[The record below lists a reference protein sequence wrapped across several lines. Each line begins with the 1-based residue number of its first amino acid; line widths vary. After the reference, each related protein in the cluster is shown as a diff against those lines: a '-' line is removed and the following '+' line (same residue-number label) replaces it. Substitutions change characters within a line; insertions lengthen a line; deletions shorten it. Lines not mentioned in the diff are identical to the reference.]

1 MSQTKVEAPF
11 VEGGGGTGFKNLIIN
26 GDMQINQRGTTASM
40 TSDTYGGPDRF
51 SYNIVDNGTWTVS
64 QETDVPSGQGFHKSL
79 KLDCTSADASVA
91 ASSVFRFQ
99 QQIETQFLAR
109 VMHGT
114 SDAKQMVL
122 SFWIKWDNSI
132 GGNFA
137 VDILNLNNS
146 NNRTVSKL
154 FSYTADSG
162 WQKYVWNIPAD
173 TGGNALTND
182 NTSAYYLQIFLSGG
196 SNVTSGTMNTTWA
209 TRVNANRA
217 AGQTIQSASSTSN
230 NVYITG
236 IQLEVS
242 DSGASE
248 FEFLPHDVQ
257 LQRCQRY
264 FYLHTDPLSSDN
276 EPVCMGTYYS
286 SSQVNGIIH
295 FPVTMRTSPSLICT
309 DASTHF
315 RIYRNGTG
323 DTTDN
328 WSAGNITKNAAEIYN
343 NSDVSGTAGHGCTIS
358 TDDAA
363 ASISYNAEL

>member
-11 VEGGGGTGFKNLIIN
+11 VENNRPFRNLIIN

-64 QETDVPSGQGFHKSL
+64 QDTDVPSGQGFYKSL

-114 SDAKQMVL
+114 SEAKQMVL

-182 NTSAYYLQIFLSGG
+182 HTSAYYLQIFLSGG

-242 DSGASE
+242 DSGASD
-248 FEFLPHDVQ
+248 FEHLPQDVQ
-257 LQRCQRY
+257 LQRCKRY
-264 FYLHTDPLSSDN
+264 YQLITNTNGDTLGQGTHYSAATVYMSEGIHPEMRTVPSLSVTGGTNYFVRYSNSSNDYFDN
-276 EPVCMGTYYS
+276 FGLDS
-286 SSQVNGIIH
+286 SSGPTYLE
-295 FPVTMRTSPSLICT
+295 F
-309 DASTHF
+309 
-315 RIYRNGTG
+315 Y
-323 DTTDN
+323 
-328 WSAGNITKNAAEIYN
+328 AGNSQNH
-343 NSDVSGTAGHGCTIS
+343 DGGTAGHACFIRTNNASAVFAIS
-358 TDDAA
+358 
-363 ASISYNAEL
+363 SEF

>member
-11 VEGGGGTGFKNLIIN
+11 VENNVPFRNLIIN
-26 GDMQINQRGTTASM
+26 GDMQIAQRGTTASI
-40 TSDTYGGPDRF
+40 TSDAYGGPDRF
-51 SYNIVDNGTWTVS
+51 SYNIVDAGTWTVS
-64 QETDVPSGQGFHKSL
+64 QDTDVPSGQGFHKSL

-91 ASSVFRFQ
+91 AGSVFRFQ

-182 NTSAYYLQIFLSGG
+182 NTSAYYLQIFLAAG
-196 SNVTSGTMNTTWA
+196 SNVTSGTMNTTWD

-236 IQLEVS
+236 IQMEVS
-242 DSGASE
+242 ETATD
-248 FEFLPHDVQ
+248 FEHLPHDVQ
-257 LQRCQRY
+257 LHRCKRY
-264 FYLHTDPLSSDN
+264 YQLISNTDGDAF
-276 EPVCMGTYYS
+276 G
-286 SSQVNGIIH
+286 NGAHYGANSIYMSEGIH
-295 FPVTMRTSPSLICT
+295 PEMRTTPTLDVSG
-309 DASTHF
+309 
-315 RIYRNGTG
+315 GTG
-323 DTTDN
+323 YFRRY
-328 WSAGNITKNAAEIYN
+328 SAGNYDDFDGINLDSSSGPQYIEFYASSGDNHTGGTQGHACFIRLNNASASFAYTAEF
-343 NSDVSGTAGHGCTIS
+343 
-358 TDDAA
+358 
-363 ASISYNAEL
+363 

>member
-1 MSQTKVEAPF
+1 
-11 VEGGGGTGFKNLIIN
+11 
-26 GDMQINQRGTTASM
+26 
-40 TSDTYGGPDRF
+40 
-51 SYNIVDNGTWTVS
+51 
-64 QETDVPSGQGFHKSL
+64 
-79 KLDCTSADASVA
+79 
-91 ASSVFRFQ
+91 
-99 QQIETQFLAR
+99 
-109 VMHGT
+109 MHGT

-182 NTSAYYLQIFLSGG
+182 NTSAYYLQIFLSAG

-248 FEFLPHDVQ
+248 FEFLPQDVQ

-264 FYLHTDPLSSDN
+264 YQKLSGAYAQNMFITNGFYNGAGQFQGSYNYMCNMRTAPSLLHTSGTSYYAVARVLSSDYIDEIN
-276 EPVCMGTYYS
+276 GLKLYS
-286 SSQVNGIIH
+286 PNDQAG
-295 FPVTMRTSPSLICT
+295 LIYW
-309 DASTHF
+309 DGA
-315 RIYRNGTG
+315 
-323 DTTDN
+323 
-328 WSAGNITKNAAEIYN
+328 
-343 NSDVSGTAGHGCTIS
+343 SGTAGGGGVLYINSSSVTE
-358 TDDAA
+358 AA
-363 ASISYNAEL
+363 LSAEL

>member
-1 MSQTKVEAPF
+1 
-11 VEGGGGTGFKNLIIN
+11 
-26 GDMQINQRGTTASM
+26 MQINQRGTSTGM
-40 TSDTYGGPDRF
+40 TSDQYGGPDRF

-64 QETDVPSGQGFHKSL
+64 QETDVPSGQGLHKSL

-109 VMHGT
+109 IKHGT

-182 NTSAYYLQIFLSGG
+182 NTSAYYLQIFLSAG

-230 NVYITG
+230 NVYING

-248 FEFLPHDVQ
+248 FEFLPQDVQ
-257 LQRCQRY
+257 LRRCQRY
-264 FYLHTDPLSSDN
+264 FYNHTDPQTANN
-276 EPVCMGTYYS
+276 EPISMGNMYS
-286 SSQVNGIIH
+286 SSQCNGIIH
-295 FPVTMRTSPSLICT
+295 FPVSMRSSPSMVCT
-309 DASTHF
+309 DATDHF
-315 RIYRNGTG
+315 RIYRNSGG
-323 DTTDN
+323 DAVNN
-328 WSAGNITKNAAEIYN
+328 WSAGQLTVNTAEIFN
-343 NSDVSGTAGHGCTIS
+343 NSDVSGTAGHACTIT
-358 TDDAA
+358 TDDAS
-363 ASISYNAEL
+363 ASMTFNAEL